1 MNTRTTYQ
9 YQTMPSENY
18 EVTARLKCMN
28 NEHQPKYE
36 LRRINVAL
44 WECPNLLNS

>member
-1 MNTRTTYQ
+1 MNTRTTFQ

-18 EVTARLKCMN
+18 EARLKCMN